1 MAKTRKSCATRFLY
15 VVFFCILLAIA
26 GAFAYRIFEKQLM
39 RWALVPGTEYRDVP
53 LPQGANYGQAAMW
66 IARPD
71 IANNPSA
78 WLPTGVARGTAAAR
92 VSVFF
97 VHPTSFTERSAWN
110 APLDHGESRGLAEL
124 FVRSQASAFNGIG
137 QIWAPRYRQA
147 TFGAFLTN
155 DDNARRALEL
165 AYRDVAAAY
174 EEFLREAPAD
184 RPIILAAHSQGSM
197 HLMRLL
203 QERIRN
209 APEASRIAA
218 VYLVGWPVSLSADLP
233 ALPLPACQNAEQA
246 RCVLSWMSYAEP
258 ADSSQ
263 ILEVWDE
270 TNGPRGA
277 RRGTDM
283 LCTNPLTGTRN
294 GAAGADR
301 NLGTLVPNE
310 EMTEAAMRQSAVPA
324 RCGPRGILLIG
335 ETDALPEMGP
345 YALPGNNYHV
355 YDYALFW
362 ANIRADA
369 ERRLAAFE
377 RGTRAPTPTPAR

>member
-1 MAKTRKSCATRFLY
+1 MEKPRKSCATKFLY
-15 VVFFCILLAIA
+15 FVAFCIILVIA
-26 GAFAYRIFEKQLM
+26 GAFAYRFLEKQLM
-39 RWALVPGTEYRDVP
+39 RWALVPGTEFQAVP
-53 LPQGANYGQAAMW
+53 MPQGASYGQPALW

-71 IANNPSA
+71 IAGNPA
-78 WLPTGVARGTAAAR
+78 LWLPPGVQRSNAAPRA
-92 VSVFF
+92 SIFF
-97 VHPTSFTERSAWN
+97 VHPTTFTERGAWN
-110 APLDHGESRGLAEL
+110 APVSDRESQDLAAL
-124 FVRSQASAFNGIG
+124 FVRSQASAFNGLG
-137 QIWAPRYRQA
+137 QIWAPKYRQA

-155 DDNARRALEL
+155 NGNAQRALDF
-165 AYRDVAAAY
+165 AYRDVLAAWD
-174 EEFLREAPAD
+174 EFLREAPAD

-209 APEASRIAA
+209 TPEAARVVA

-233 ALPLPACQNAEQA
+233 ALPFPACESAEQA

-263 ILEVWDE
+263 ILDVWDE

-277 RRGTDM
+277 RRGSDM
-283 LCTNPLTGTRN
+283 LCTNPLTGARG
-294 GAAGADR
+294 GAAVGADR
-301 NLGTLVPNE
+301 NLGTLIPNA
-310 EMTEAAMRQSAVPA
+310 EMTEASLSPHRIAA
-324 RCGPRGILLIG
+324 RCGPRGVLLIG
-335 ETDALPEMGP
+335 ERETLPEMGP

-362 ANIRADA
+362 ANVRADA

-377 RGTRAPTPTPAR
+377 RAR

>member
-1 MAKTRKSCATRFLY
+1 MARPPRSCATRFLY
-15 VVFFCILLAIA
+15 FVAFCIILFIA
-26 GAFAYRIFEKQLM
+26 GAFAYRFFEKQLM
-39 RWALVPGTEYRDVP
+39 RWALVPGTEFRDVP
-53 LPQGANYGQAAMW
+53 MPQGANYGQPALW

-71 IANNPSA
+71 IADNPST
-78 WLPTGVARGTAAAR
+78 WLPTGVQRSSGAAR

-97 VHPTSFTERSAWN
+97 VHPTSFTQTNAWN
-110 APLDHGESRGLAEL
+110 ASVGDRESQDLAAL

-147 TFGAFLTN
+147 TFGAFLAN
-155 DDNARRALEL
+155 SDNARRALDF
-165 AYRDVAAAY
+165 AYRDVLSAY

-209 APEASRIAA
+209 APEASRVVA

-233 ALPLPACQNAEQA
+233 ALPLPACQTVGQA
-246 RCVLSWMSYAEP
+246 RCVISWMSYAEP
-258 ADSSQ
+258 ADPSQ
-263 ILEVWDE
+263 ILDVWDD
-270 TNGPRGA
+270 TSGPRGA

-283 LCTNPLTGTRN
+283 LCTNPLTGARN
-294 GAAGADR
+294 NDAAGADR
-301 NLGTLVPNE
+301 NLGTLFPNE
-310 EMTEAAMRQSAVPA
+310 QMTEAEMRPRLVAA
-324 RCGPRGILLIG
+324 RCGPRGVLLIG
-335 ETDALPEMGP
+335 ERESLPEMGP

-362 ANIRADA
+362 ANVRADA
-369 ERRLAAFE
+369 VRRLATYE
-377 RGTRAPTPTPAR
+377 RGAAH

>member
-1 MAKTRKSCATRFLY
+1 MAKPRKSCATKFLY
-15 VVFFCILLAIA
+15 FVAFCIILVIA
-26 GAFAYRIFEKQLM
+26 GAFAYRFFEKQLM
-39 RWALVPGTEYRDVP
+39 RWALVPGTEFRDVP
-53 LPQGANYGQAAMW
+53 MPAGANYGQASLW

-71 IANNPSA
+71 IADNPA
-78 WLPTGVARGTAAAR
+78 LWVPPGVQRTTAPPRA
-92 VSVFF
+92 SVFF
-97 VHPTSFTERSAWN
+97 VHPTSFTERGAWN
-110 APLDHGESRGLAEL
+110 APVQHGESQNLAAL

-137 QIWAPRYRQA
+137 QIWAPKYRQA

-155 DDNARRALEL
+155 EGDARRALDF
-165 AYRDVAAAY
+165 AYRDVAAAW
-174 EEFLREAPAD
+174 EQFLREAPAD

-203 QERIRN
+203 QERIRST
-209 APEASRIAA
+209 PEAARVAA

-233 ALPLPACQNAEQA
+233 ALPFPACQTAGQA
-246 RCVLSWMSYAEP
+246 RCIVSWMSYAEP

-263 ILEVWDE
+263 LLDVWDE

-277 RRGTDM
+277 RSGTDM
-283 LCTNPLTGTRN
+283 LCTNPLTGAR
-294 GAAGADR
+294 GGSAGADR
-301 NLGTLVPNE
+301 NLGTLVPNAQ
-310 EMTEAAMRQSAVPA
+310 MTEAAMRPHAVAA

-335 ETDALPEMGP
+335 ETETLPAMGP

-362 ANIRADA
+362 ANVRADA

-377 RGTRAPTPTPAR
+377 RGRTP

>member
-1 MAKTRKSCATRFLY
+1 MARPPRSCATRFLY
-15 VVFFCILLAIA
+15 VVAFCIVLVIA
-26 GAFAYRIFEKQLM
+26 GAFAYRFFEKQLM
-39 RWALVPGTEYRDVP
+39 RMALVPSTEFRDVP
-53 LPQGANYGQAAMW
+53 LPQGANYGQAALW

-71 IANNPSA
+71 IANNPSL
-78 WLPTGVARGTAAAR
+78 WLPPAAQRGSAQPR

-97 VHPTSFTERSAWN
+97 VHPTSFTQSGAWN
-110 APLDHGESRGLAEL
+110 APVGDRESQDLATL
-124 FVRSQASAFNGIG
+124 FVRSQASAFNGLG
-137 QIWAPRYRQA
+137 QIWAPKYRQA

-155 DDNARRALEL
+155 NDNARRALDF
-165 AYRDVAAAY
+165 AYRDVLAAY
-174 EEFLREAPAD
+174 EEFLRETPAD

-203 QERIRN
+203 PERIRN
-209 APEASRIAA
+209 APEASRVVA
-218 VYLVGWPVSLSADLP
+218 VYLVGWPVSLTADLP
-233 ALPLPACQNAEQA
+233 ALPFPACQTAEQA

-263 ILEVWDE
+263 ILDVWDE

-277 RRGTDM
+277 RRGSDM
-283 LCTNPLTGTRN
+283 LCTNPLTGAR
-294 GAAGADR
+294 GGDAAGADR
-301 NLGTLVPNE
+301 NLGTLIPNE
-310 EMTEAAMRQSAVPA
+310 QMTEAEMRPHQVAA

-335 ETDALPEMGP
+335 ERETLPEMGP

-377 RGTRAPTPTPAR
+377 RGAAH